1 MNAPLQPDLPPA
13 EALASTRGARHLG
26 STILTMARVA
36 ISAAAFVLSLPS
48 AQGAETVTVPAP
60 PLVRLVATPASQL
73 YLGMLAQDAR
83 RILGEVAKEP
93 DIVTGTETRKLK
105 FLGSIPG
112 EIVLSDGKVSRVTL
126 DAFGMEINALPS
138 FLRKA
143 WPGLAASAVRRA
155 FGEPADVL
163 HHTFFGITIDQWVFA
178 RAGEAGV
185 SVFLRDGRVVARAV
199 GRDFPQDIF
208 RVDLPSAPEP
218 GSGGP
223 PPSPRVGMM
232 ASDIARLCGPVK
244 FRVDYVVNG
253 QGASR
258 VVFEPC
264 SEGTLVGVTLVDGIA
279 TGLEDLGRLPDDPT
293 FQGQ

>member
-1 MNAPLQPDLPPA
+1 
-13 EALASTRGARHLG
+13 
-26 STILTMARVA
+26 MARVA
-36 ISAAAFVLSLPS
+36 ISAAAFALSLPS
-48 AQGAETVTVPAP
+48 AQGAEAVKVPVP
-60 PLVRLVATPASQL
+60 PHVSIFATRASQL
-73 YLGMLAQDAR
+73 YLGMPAEDAR
-83 RILGEVAKEP
+83 RVLGEVVKEA
-93 DIVTGTETRKLK
+93 DIVAGTETRKLE

-112 EIVLSDGKVSRVTL
+112 QVVLSDEKVSRVTL

-178 RAGEAGV
+178 RAGEADV

-208 RVDLPSAPEP
+208 RVDLPSAPEL
-218 GSGGP
+218 GSESP
-223 PPSPRVGMM
+223 LPSPRVGMI
-232 ASDIARLCGPVK
+232 ASDITTLYGPVK

-253 QGASR
+253 QRASR
-258 VVFEPC
+258 VVFEPRGK
-264 SEGTLVGVTLVDGIA
+264 GTFVGVTFVDDIA
-279 TGLEDLGRLPDDPT
+279 TELEDLGRLPNDLA